1 MKINK
6 GTLFK
11 LNRLKIIGLIGVII
25 YFMVGILFN
34 LLCQDYIK
42 AQYDELGVVI
52 FDTFPSTSFEV
63 NNIYPAERRTLFEK
77 AVESDVII
85 KSEADTFK
93 MNDYLERKM
102 WKLDYE
108 GKNGFVFSNSSYKL
122 RINRINDN
130 RYNVMAAYNT
140 FGEWFF
146 FDNKI

>member
-1 MKINK
+1 M
-6 GTLFK
+6 
-11 LNRLKIIGLIGVII
+11 
-25 YFMVGILFN
+25 
-34 LLCQDYIK
+34 
-42 AQYDELGVVI
+42 
-52 FDTFPSTSFEV
+52 
-63 NNIYPAERRTLFEK
+63 
-77 AVESDVII
+77 II